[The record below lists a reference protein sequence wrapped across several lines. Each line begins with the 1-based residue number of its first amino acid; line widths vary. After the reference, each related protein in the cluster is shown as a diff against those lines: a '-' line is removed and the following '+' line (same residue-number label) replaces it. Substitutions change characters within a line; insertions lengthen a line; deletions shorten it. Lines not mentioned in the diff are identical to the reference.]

1 MVDPCAVTEGESG
14 RSGLCPVIADPGAG
28 KSFLTGLLAYHGA
41 RRGTQT
47 VVLDPSGPLAALCG
61 LPELAPFAQ
70 HLSLSAGAPG
80 ILSPCGLIP
89 DPVRSDFDTDADYD
103 AELAAVTQSRRE
115 TLVEALAGLVPYD
128 FRGAAARWLPRVVR
142 SLPMT
147 PETTPWEVIDAL
159 DSTTH
164 AEGRELADQLRDVA
178 ALRDGALI
186 LGEPGRPAA
195 PPDTAAALTII
206 TIEGVQLP
214 AEGTA
219 PADFTL
225 RERIAQPVLALAI
238 LYASRFVYTGPA
250 SRRRQLHLDE
260 VHFLARWA
268 SGRSFF
274 QRLARDSRKRN
285 TAVFASSQVPA
296 DVLSLGVAALF
307 AHAFVGRIEDEDTTR
322 EALRLVRTPEVY
334 ASTIAGLSRR
344 WPGEFLYLDP
354 RGRVQRVRI
363 DAAWLPHL
371 ADALRTDP
379 GRRVARR
386 VA

>member
-1 MVDPCAVTEGESG
+1 
-14 RSGLCPVIADPGAG
+14 
-28 KSFLTGLLAYHGA
+28 
-41 RRGTQT
+41 
-47 VVLDPSGPLAALCG
+47 
-61 LPELAPFAQ
+61 
-70 HLSLSAGAPG
+70 
-80 ILSPCGLIP
+80 
-89 DPVRSDFDTDADYD
+89 
-103 AELAAVTQSRRE
+103 
-115 TLVEALAGLVPYD
+115 
-128 FRGAAARWLPRVVR
+128 
-142 SLPMT
+142 MT

-159 DSTTH
+159 DATREP
-164 AEGRELADQLRDVA
+164 EGHELADQLRDVA

-195 PPDTAAALTII
+195 PPDTAAALTVI

-238 LYASRFVYTGPA
+238 LYASRFVYTG
-250 SRRRQLHLDE
+250 RQLHLDE

-285 TAVFASSQVPA
+285 TAVFASSQVPS

-371 ADALRTDP
+371 AEALRTDP
-379 GRRVARR
+379 GRRVTRR